1 MRNPLYDKDFLK
13 ELDNQKEREIYTK
26 IIALDLNENP
36 VEEVSGRVTQGSVS
50 IDGTSAVRRTCSLS
64 MVAQEMNIHEYYWGM
79 NTKFKLA
86 VGMKNKINSE
96 YPDIIWFPQGVYLI
110 TSFSTSQG
118 TSSYTISISGK
129 DKMCLLNGDIGGS
142 IYSLTY
148 DFGTM
153 DYITAEGDTVNES
166 IEIKDIIREVVHEF
180 AQEPYHNIVIND
192 LEDCGVEL
200 LEYRGSTDMFLIVNQ
215 NTSEVTGM
223 SFNEN
228 QGGYYGY
235 INGVLY
241 KNITLGNIEELQG
254 SYDHRISL
262 DTTINNPTY
271 IYVNQDSTRTPY
283 SVIRVTYGDVVGY
296 RETSLTYAGDLIGN
310 VGESLTSS
318 CLDKIVSMLGD
329 FEYFYDIDGRF
340 IFQRKK
346 TYSNVSWNNI
356 ITTNDET
363 YVENSAYLSAD
374 DYSFDDSN
382 LITSFSNSPNLAN
395 LKNDFSIWGTRTSV
409 SGSELPVHLRY
420 AIDKKPYIYKTLGGH
435 IYMTQEYYENMDNLG
450 SSGSSTI
457 TKETFRTHVMPEG
470 LNDDWWEIE
479 DWAKYYEYLTGELP
493 DKTLSNY
500 WTEYT
505 KIDLTKYF
513 GTGAGLGWDADRPLF
528 LFDVNSD
535 NDLAYTAH
543 NPSKYVDV
551 TTNHMSCYHTYKQ
564 LLNSKYQQ
572 GWTSYIY
579 KPKLPESEITDEV
592 KDKLANMEATICDWR
607 EIIYQM
613 AVDYMQHHKEDD
625 FISNIANNNPNFYSS
640 GYTGY
645 EIYYTDLYSFWRDLY
660 NPDYTYTYSISG
672 CYKSAY
678 ESNPSD
684 YYWYVQC
691 TEDDEYNSKN
701 QYYSLTLYGTYT
713 VRKISEET
721 FNKNKTSFYYLK
733 QGSSSDAF
741 DLDRIYYYKVEDE
754 FDKESY
760 WSKTVKES
768 PESLNFWFDFL
779 DNDGGDLSQY
789 SVHNVGDRPK
799 SVNDSDVKAIYF
811 RDTPTVIFLDP
822 AQIEDD
828 IREAW
833 EVEMAKDNTL
843 GPLTEEEIQEKIQEE
858 IDKQKDLKP
867 GYTFFKLQSYLENLF
882 TISSQGKSAQDALDD
897 FIYQYSYCT
906 ETITINA
913 LPVYYLQPNTRIF
926 IRDDNSGINGEY
938 IITRI
943 SLPLNYNG
951 TMSITATKAVDRIY

>member
-1 MRNPLYDKDFLK
+1 
-13 ELDNQKEREIYTK
+13 
-26 IIALDLNENP
+26 
-36 VEEVSGRVTQGSVS
+36 
-50 IDGTSAVRRTCSLS
+50 
-64 MVAQEMNIHEYYWGM
+64 
-79 NTKFKLA
+79 
-86 VGMKNKINSE
+86 
-96 YPDIIWFPQGVYLI
+96 
-110 TSFSTSQG
+110 
-118 TSSYTISISGK
+118 
-129 DKMCLLNGDIGGS
+129 
-142 IYSLTY
+142 
-148 DFGTM
+148 
-153 DYITAEGDTVNES
+153 
-166 IEIKDIIREVVHEF
+166 
-180 AQEPYHNIVIND
+180 
-192 LEDCGVEL
+192 
-200 LEYRGSTDMFLIVNQ
+200 
-215 NTSEVTGM
+215 
-223 SFNEN
+223 
-228 QGGYYGY
+228 
-235 INGVLY
+235 
-241 KNITLGNIEELQG
+241 
-254 SYDHRISL
+254 
-262 DTTINNPTY
+262 
-271 IYVNQDSTRTPY
+271 
-283 SVIRVTYGDVVGY
+283 
-296 RETSLTYAGDLIGN
+296 
-310 VGESLTSS
+310 
-318 CLDKIVSMLGD
+318 
-329 FEYFYDIDGRF
+329 
-340 IFQRKK
+340 
-346 TYSNVSWNNI
+346 
-356 ITTNDET
+356 
-363 YVENSAYLSAD
+363 
-374 DYSFDDSN
+374 
-382 LITSFSNSPNLAN
+382 
-395 LKNDFSIWGTRTSV
+395 
-409 SGSELPVHLRY
+409 
-420 AIDKKPYIYKTLGGH
+420 
-435 IYMTQEYYENMDNLG
+435 
-450 SSGSSTI
+450 
-457 TKETFRTHVMPEG
+457 
-470 LNDDWWEIE
+470 
-479 DWAKYYEYLTGELP
+479 
-493 DKTLSNY
+493 
-500 WTEYT
+500 
-505 KIDLTKYF
+505 
-513 GTGAGLGWDADRPLF
+513 
-528 LFDVNSD
+528 
-535 NDLAYTAH
+535 
-543 NPSKYVDV
+543 
-551 TTNHMSCYHTYKQ
+551 MSCYHTYKQ